1 MIRSG
6 FFNSIEGDRTYNAE
20 DMSSMFEGIITD
32 GVLQGAGAELKVTPC
47 SPAGRRVAVS
57 SGKAILAGKWVR
69 NTDEHVLAL
78 EPSDTD
84 PRIDL
89 VVAELDYTGRAFVFA
104 VKKGTP
110 AAMPKA
116 PEPED
121 SSVKKEL
128 PLARIHI
135 AANATEITEECII
148 DERPFAAVNNVI
160 FPSRNIKRY
169 VHSNAYV
176 QNGLQGV
183 DPEEDTSAPGQ
194 YNVAEGTTV
203 VTVIDCVGY
212 YQIEVDVNAASKIAV
227 PQGGIWVAMILPENL
242 TFPETASASVE
253 CSSVMVGG
261 FGTRTAI
268 EKTDLYISQIGR
280 GRGSYS
286 GGILPKCGYVKVD
299 SLGSNNA
306 FNRIKASFLVFE
318 DIKQVVF

>member
-6 FFNSIEGDRTYNAE
+6 FFNSVEGDRTYNAE

-32 GVLQGAGAELKVTPC
+32 GVLQGVGAELKVIPC

-57 SGKAILAGKWVR
+57 SGKAILAGKWIR
-69 NTDEHVLAL
+69 NTDEYVLTL

-89 VVAELDYTGRAFVFA
+89 VVAELGYTGHPSGFA

-135 AANATEITEECII
+135 AANATEITEECIV
-148 DERPFAAVNNVI
+148 DERSFAAVNNVV

-169 VHSNAYV
+169 VHPNVYV

-183 DPEEDTSAPGQ
+183 SEEEDTSAPGE
-194 YNVAEGTTV
+194 YNVVDGTTA

-212 YQIEVDVNAASKIAV
+212 HQIEIEVNVSNKIAV
-227 PQGGIWVAMILPENL
+227 PQNGIWVAMILPENL
-242 TFPETASASVE
+242 IFPETAGALVE
-253 CSSVMVGG
+253 CSAVMVGG

-280 GRGSYS
+280 GKGAYS

-299 SLGSNNA
+299 SFGPNNG
-306 FNRIKASFLVFE
+306 FNRIKASFTDFE
-318 DIKQVVF
+318 KVKEIAF